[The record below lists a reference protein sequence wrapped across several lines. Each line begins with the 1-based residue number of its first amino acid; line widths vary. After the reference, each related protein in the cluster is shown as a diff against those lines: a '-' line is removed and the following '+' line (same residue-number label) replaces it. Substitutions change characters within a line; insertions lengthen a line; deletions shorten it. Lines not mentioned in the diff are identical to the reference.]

1 MKLRQKSGQVTA
13 EKRTSYGKKPDK
25 NIKVTAKKRTS
36 YGKKTDKLWQK
47 KRTSYGKK
55 VDLLI
60 SYPKTEQIIKI
71 VNKTLVFLLKTH

>member
-1 MKLRQKSGQVTA
+1 MEKKSG
-13 EKRTSYGKKPDK
+13 SYGKKVRF
-25 NIKVTAKKRTS
+25 NIEVTAKKE
-36 YGKKTDKLWQK
+36 
-47 KRTSYGKK
+47 TSYGKK